1 MAAVALAALAGLAFG
16 ALAVAVRW
24 GLRRYSDAFAGAL
37 VATVLAALVTA
48 AAAAPSIA
56 AGGVHPGE
64 LWPFVVAGL
73 IAPGASQVV
82 LTVAVSE
89 AGASR
94 AAILMGTAPLVSIAI
109 ALSVLGEPFQPL
121 LVVATVL
128 IVLGGITLARERTRP
143 EGFRVRGVLLALLC
157 AGFFA
162 IRDNVL
168 RAAAHA
174 THPSPLIAAA
184 TSLAAASAVSLVYA
198 AIRHRAGVRMYASRA
213 IPAFVP
219 AGLALAAGY
228 GSLLEAFSRGRVSVV
243 SPLNATGALWTMLLA
258 RLFLGSGERT
268 GRRTLAAA
276 TLIVTGGGLIGALR

>member
-1 MAAVALAALAGLAFG
+1 MTAVGLAALAGLAFG

-24 GLRRYSDAFAGAL
+24 GLRRYPDAFVGAL

-48 AAAAPSIA
+48 AAAAPSVA
-56 AGGVHPGE
+56 AGGVHPSD

-82 LTVAVSE
+82 LTLAVSE

-94 AAILMGTAPLVSIAI
+94 AAIFMGTAPLISIAV

-128 IVLGGITLARERTRP
+128 IVFGGIALARERMRP
-143 EGFRVRGVLLALLC
+143 EGFRVRGAVLALVC
-157 AGFFA
+157 AGLFGV
-162 IRDNVL
+162 RDNVL
-168 RAAAHA
+168 RAAARDA
-174 THPSPLIAAA
+174 HPPPLIAAA
-184 TSLAAASAVSLVYA
+184 ASLAAASAISLVYA
-198 AIRHRAGVRMYASRA
+198 GIRHREFRVRVSRA
-213 IPAFVP
+213 VSAFVP
-219 AGLALAAGY
+219 AGLALAVGY

-258 RLFLGSGERT
+258 RLFLGSGERI
-268 GRRTLAAA
+268 GSRTLVAAM
-276 TLIVTGGGLIGALR
+276 LIVTGGGLIGALH